1 MARLVLCSISPRA
14 LLEFQCKRLSGIDI
28 LRNDCMC
35 VLNMSGTLDA
45 VMVVYCEL
53 WLTLDFLR
61 RVKENAEKRRQ
72 AKGEGSIFPCDVTDL
87 ATVHLKRQ
95 PVMPREAKLVKS
107 PEGVETLHP
116 IPYDTR
122 I

>member
-1 MARLVLCSISPRA
+1 
-14 LLEFQCKRLSGIDI
+14 
-28 LRNDCMC
+28 
-35 VLNMSGTLDA
+35 MSDTPDV
-45 VMVVYCEL
+45 VMVSKPCGREM
-53 WLTLDFLR
+53 LTADFLR

-72 AKGEGSIFPCDVTDL
+72 AKETG

-95 PVMPREAKLVKS
+95 PVMPREARLVKPS
-107 PEGVETLHP
+107 EEGVETLHP